1 MWKLLHQLGSV
12 NRLSSPPSTC
22 LSEEFED
29 MVVGDN
35 RLETVHSEE
44 IRDSFEQ
51 SQLEWNTSLVDVVV
65 QQTNY
70 VSTLES
76 LHDIPSHF
84 VILLSPPIDLQSVE
98 PQARKRHECGFFGGI
113 IVLWESSKF
122 ILESMETAPQVAV
135 VGACCAGSIGLDVLV
150 CLEVTIPEA

>member
-35 RLETVHSEE
+35 RLET
-44 IRDSFEQ
+44 